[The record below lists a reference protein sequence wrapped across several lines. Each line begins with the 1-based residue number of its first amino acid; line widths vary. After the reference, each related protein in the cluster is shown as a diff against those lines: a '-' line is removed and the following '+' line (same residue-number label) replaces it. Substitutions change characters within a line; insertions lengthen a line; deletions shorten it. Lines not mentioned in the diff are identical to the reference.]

1 MKQLRTYIQDWNL
14 SAERLRLFTFKG
26 YLLYS
31 GIGDLVPELYLNYLV
46 FKYRRKGMF
55 TPYTFVIGEEV

>member
-14 SAERLRLFTFKG
+14 LPERLRLFTFKG

-31 GIGDLVPELYLNYLV
+31 GVGAYIPELYLNYLV
-46 FKYRRKGMF
+46 IEYRRKGMF
-55 TPYTFVIGEEV
+55 TPYTFIIGEEV